1 MAKQR
6 RGSKSSPAGGAPTR
20 GGESG
25 GFLGQLGLAETGSTS
40 PGLFGIALA
49 IGLAVLTYPLF
60 WLFRMLRRRGGR

>member
-6 RGSKSSPAGGAPTR
+6 RGSKSSRAGGPPTR
-20 GGESG
+20 RGESG
-25 GFLGQLGLAETGSTS
+25 GFLGQLGLVETGSTS
-40 PGLFGIALA
+40 VGPFGIAMA